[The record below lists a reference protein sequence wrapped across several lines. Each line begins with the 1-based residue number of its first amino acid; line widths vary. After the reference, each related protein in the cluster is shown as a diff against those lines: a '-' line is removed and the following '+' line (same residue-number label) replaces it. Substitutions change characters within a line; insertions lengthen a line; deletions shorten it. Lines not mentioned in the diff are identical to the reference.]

1 LMDPKDLA
9 KMIDH
14 TLLKPNATVSQVDKL
29 CDEALEYGFYSVCVN
44 PSRVARCVSRLSGSD
59 VKACSV
65 VGFPFGA
72 TGTAS
77 KAVETETA
85 VEEGVDELDMVM
97 NIGKLLDADI
107 GYVERDIRGVVRAA
121 DGRIVKVIIEVCYL
135 DDSGIVEACK
145 VAERAGAGFVKTS
158 TGFGPSGA
166 TVQAVRLMRETV
178 GERLGVKAAGGIR
191 DYATAMELIRAGA
204 NRIGASA
211 SIQIVEG
218 ARLG

>member
-1 LMDPKDLA
+1 
-9 KMIDH
+9 
-14 TLLKPNATVSQVDKL
+14 
-29 CDEALEYGFYSVCVN
+29 
-44 PSRVARCVSRLSGSD
+44 
-59 VKACSV
+59 
-65 VGFPFGA
+65 
-72 TGTAS
+72 
-77 KAVETETA
+77 
-85 VEEGVDELDMVM
+85 
-97 NIGKLLDADI
+97 
-107 GYVERDIRGVVRAA
+107 
-121 DGRIVKVIIEVCYL
+121 
-135 DDSGIVEACK
+135 VEACK